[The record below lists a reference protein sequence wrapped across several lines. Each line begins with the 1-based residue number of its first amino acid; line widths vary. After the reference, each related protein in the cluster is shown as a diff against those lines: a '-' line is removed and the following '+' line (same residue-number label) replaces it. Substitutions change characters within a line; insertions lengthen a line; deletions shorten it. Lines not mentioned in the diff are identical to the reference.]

1 MDLLNRLLVRKE
13 TDNLILPLPIKA
25 QIEDIFIQI
34 NSHEFSDK
42 QINRLIN
49 ICPVEAISSV
59 NEPESFLKVSAEK
72 CLGYSCLKCLE
83 EIETEN

>member
-1 MDLLNRLLVRKE
+1 VDLINRLLVGKE
-13 TDNLILPLPIKA
+13 IENLILPLPIKA

-34 NSHEFSDK
+34 NSYQFSDK
-42 QINRLIN
+42 QIDQLAK

-83 EIETEN
+83 KIETEN

>member
-1 MDLLNRLLVRKE
+1 MDLLNRLLVGKE
-13 TDNLILPLPIKA
+13 IENLILPHPIKA

-34 NSHEFSDK
+34 NSYEFSDK
-42 QINRLIN
+42 QIEQLTN

-59 NEPESFLKVSAEK
+59 NEPESFLKVSTEK

-83 EIETEN
+83 KIEAEI